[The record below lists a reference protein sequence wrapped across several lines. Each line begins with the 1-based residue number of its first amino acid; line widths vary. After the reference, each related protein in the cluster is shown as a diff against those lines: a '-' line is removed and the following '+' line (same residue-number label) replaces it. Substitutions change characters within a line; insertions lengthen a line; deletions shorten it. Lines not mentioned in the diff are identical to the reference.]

1 MSRVYRIVSPHFD
14 DATLSCSLFIAAN
27 PGSLVTTVFAGGPPS
42 VSPLTGWDKATRY
55 FRDGDDVISERRR
68 EDERST
74 ALLRAKSEHLSFLDE
89 QYRCARYG
97 YDGLE
102 AAELLSAISE
112 ELARL
117 ASQRPVDAWLMPLG
131 LGHDDHRLTAAACL
145 EVADSHDVD
154 CYVYEELPYYK
165 EAVAEV
171 TDQIRDLQRR
181 GFRLVKDDSLR
192 SSSDRSLKRAA
203 VRCHRSQLRTL
214 GRRVGRA
221 VRGPERIWR
230 LEPG

>member
-1 MSRVYRIVSPHFD
+1 MSRVYRVVSPHLD

-74 ALLRAKSEHLSFLDE
+74 ALLRAKPEHLSFWDE

-145 EVADSHDVD
+145 EVADTHDVD

-171 TDQIRDLQRR
+171 TDQICDLQRR
-181 GFRLVKDDSLR
+181 GFRLVKDESLR